1 MKKITAYCKNCGW
14 KKHFHDTIE
23 AHRELSK
30 HFDEHPQKDLPIA
43 GGSRDRK
50 WWEYIPWLK

>member
-1 MKKITAYCKNCGW
+1 MKKITAYCTNCGW

-50 WWEYIPWLK
+50 WWEYIF